1 MLKKIDIKFLIG
13 AIGCFTVGGLI
24 MYGKTGVVFAGPE
37 NEMFCFVLASVMGI
51 FMLAAS
57 GNNK

>member
-1 MLKKIDIKFLIG
+1 MLKKIDFRFLSA
-13 AIGCFTVGGLI
+13 AIGCFTVAGLI
-24 MYGKTGVVFAGPE
+24 MFGKTGVAFANPE
-37 NEMFCFVLASVMGI
+37 NEMFCFVLSCVTGI